1 MKIYEQCH
9 YLSCN
14 KWPLSGR
21 WLVSWKNAAE
31 VSLVSPQGWSDFSRV
46 GNAQLKKS
54 LFWSCFGSHF
64 YRKRGIGVTL
74 EEPGHVFCK
83 SQGRKALKQLD
94 LTRYQKQLHLRS
106 PNVLLFCRWEL
117 FQVVPPQGFVCQR
130 VSRYFLKGSSGF
142 ILDAFCGEVMAKDQD
157 MEVILGDLRD
167 KGYLGSILGP
177 VDF

>member
-1 MKIYEQCH
+1 
-9 YLSCN
+9 
-14 KWPLSGR
+14 
-21 WLVSWKNAAE
+21 
-31 VSLVSPQGWSDFSRV
+31 
-46 GNAQLKKS
+46 
-54 LFWSCFGSHF
+54 
-64 YRKRGIGVTL
+64 
-74 EEPGHVFCK
+74 
-83 SQGRKALKQLD
+83 
-94 LTRYQKQLHLRS
+94 
-106 PNVLLFCRWEL
+106 L